1 VRHEL
6 LKKVSHTRN
15 HSTNIIVPG
24 QLGTEDFGIPSQY
37 HWTDHKV
44 KVHTFICVIAL
55 LLSQV
60 LWKKACDLGFK
71 TSINRLID
79 DLSAVRRVE
88 IYDGHRHERPTS
100 ERGTVRRDGAGTAKT
115 LRRTDRTK
123 GLVYTSH
130 IARLASFTGVMPN

>member
-1 VRHEL
+1 VTCRDEWSTSEIVAAYWGQSSVEQVFKQFKNPYHNAVR
-6 LKKVSHTRN
+6 
-15 HSTNIIVPG
+15 P
-24 QLGTEDFGIPSQY
+24 QY

-88 IYDGHRHERPTS
+88 IYTVTDMRGRPQK
-100 ERGTVRRDGAGTAKT
+100 EVQFEEMEPELQR
-115 LRRTDRTK
+115 LYE
-123 GLVYTSH
+123 GL
-130 IARLASFTGVMPN
+130 TGQRV